1 MRRSRML
8 VAMVLAMLGLMAAG
22 CSQPAK
28 PAGPAMPHA
37 LADCLGQP
45 QVRPAEVDV
54 RCADNS
60 LVADHLR
67 WSGWGGSVATA
78 IGTAVINACEFTDC
92 HTGAYQ
98 AYRVVLTVSGMVACP
113 KGSHAYASIQY
124 MFVGHFN
131 AWPVSVTDQVIPRPC
146 GSTGPP
152 HRDQQPS
159 VPKSSNA

>member
-1 MRRSRML
+1 MKRSRRL
-8 VAMVLAMLGLMAAG
+8 AAVVLAVLGLMAAG
-22 CSQPAK
+22 CSHPAK

-60 LVADHLR
+60 LVASHLK
-67 WSGWGGSVATA
+67 WSGWGGPVATA
-78 IGTAVINACEFTDC
+78 LGTAVINACEFTDC

-98 AYRVVLTVSGMVACP
+98 AYRVVLTVSGIVACP

-131 AWPVSVTDQVIPRPC
+131 AWPVGVTDQVIPRPC
-146 GSTGPP
+146 GSSGPP